1 MFTKARKAAG
11 GLILALAVACAFG
24 YGFYGLLGYALPLS
38 HNDFKQAQRSLV
50 ADQAEVLI
58 NGAALA
64 YDEGRTGEAVKAL
77 ELALENLVDKTGKY
91 KAIDGWKI
99 ERVYFLLAKCY
110 DRLKQVDKAIQ
121 NYENTL
127 RLNPD
132 HLTAKYDLERLLDG
146 GGGSSSGQ
154 PQPQPGKLQPKI

>member
-11 GLILALAVACAFG
+11 GVILSLVIACAFG
-24 YGFYGLLGYALPLS
+24 SGFYGLFSYALPLS
-38 HNDFKQAQRSLV
+38 HNDLKQAQRSFV

-64 YDEGRTGEAVKAL
+64 YEQGRTGEAVKAL
-77 ELALENLVDKTGKY
+77 ELALEGLVDKTGKY
-91 KAIDGWKI
+91 KAGNAWKI

-132 HLTAKYDLERLLDG
+132 HLTAKYDLERLLESG
-146 GGGSSSGQ
+146 GGAGSGQ
-154 PQPQPGKLQPKI
+154 SQPQSGKTQPKI